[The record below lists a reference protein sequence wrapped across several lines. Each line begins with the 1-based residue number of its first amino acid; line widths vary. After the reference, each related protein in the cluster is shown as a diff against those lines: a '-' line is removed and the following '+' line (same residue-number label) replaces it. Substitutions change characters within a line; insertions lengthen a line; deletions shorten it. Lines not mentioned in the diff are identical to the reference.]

1 MFLKS
6 YFNFLI
12 GGQLRVGNIEM
23 MNYVIEK
30 LPNKSKILQIG
41 VFTGKTSIILDYL
54 SKKIDKEITF
64 YDCDHYEF
72 TKFEKK
78 WFEGNV
84 KSITSKDYDNFI
96 YLNYINNKK
105 FFKLQNT

>member
-1 MFLKS
+1 L
-6 YFNFLI
+6 
-12 GGQLRVGNIEM
+12 QVGNIEM

-72 TKFEKK
+72 TKFEKSGLK
-78 WFEGNV
+78 EMLKV
-84 KSITSKDYDNFI
+84 
-96 YLNYINNKK
+96 
-105 FFKLQNT
+105 